1 MKIKHLI
8 AAACLSSVAA
18 FTFAQTADAPKPAP
32 ITNNWSPSYATA
44 PANGEAI
51 KPYADNTRQPAQA
64 KKARHAKAPK
74 ASKASKAAKIKHTK
88 AKKARHAKV
97 KKVQHLKTKKAKHG
111 KTRKVAAASY

>member
-32 ITNNWSPSYATA
+32 ISNNWSPSYATA

-64 KKARHAKAPK
+64 KKARHAKAP
-74 ASKASKAAKIKHTK
+74 KASKAAKIKHTK

>member
-32 ITNNWSPSYATA
+32 ISNNWSPSYATA

-51 KPYADNTRQPAQA
+51 KPYADNTRQPTQA
-64 KKARHAKAPK
+64 KKARHAKA
-74 ASKASKAAKIKHTK
+74 AKAAKVKHSK
-88 AKKARHAKV
+88 AKKAKHAKA
-97 KKVQHLKTKKAKHG
+97 KKNQHLKAKKAKHS
-111 KTRKVAAASY
+111 KAKKVTAASS